1 MTNETIG
8 SKGPDLDQRRRYPAP
23 TIDLTATE
31 IAASTSPRLHPKSGS
46 PDFGPSSS
54 LSKSE
59 TSDFDREVDAQ
70 IASGEGGVPES
81 PPLREA
87 PHPDPLTRSPM
98 FPTSANVDSPNSGEP
113 DSGAGGERERTE
125 SAGGND
131 PPNGPPW
138 RDWTFAQWSRAASA
152 PFWRLVGAGAAGAAI
167 MLLVVLGLWAIG
179 FLSHGDDS
187 VGALSNRLVRI
198 ETQLDTMSARGTRS
212 GDPALANR
220 MAATESAL
228 KALVADT
235 AGLNSRLSEVANTA
249 RDARAEAA
257 KAATSERQGPSRAAQ
272 SDLDALSARIAA
284 LETATATVE
293 KQLGKAVS
301 PAGDQAARLAVLATS
316 LRLAV
321 ERGNGFAAELDDMKS
336 VSKDPHELAPL
347 EPFAASG
354 VPTPAILVR
363 DLSTL
368 VPALMQAGSA
378 PPSEGSYLSR
388 LEANAQRLVRI
399 RPVDET
405 PGDEPATVISRIEL
419 RSARGDIPGA
429 LAEFA
434 KLPPQARAPAE
445 AWIRKAESR
454 EAAIALARKI
464 SADALGALTVR

>member
-31 IAASTSPRLHPKSGS
+31 IAAASTSPRMRG
-46 PDFGPSSS
+46 
-54 LSKSE
+54 
-59 TSDFDREVDAQ
+59 EVGARS
-70 IASGEGGVPES
+70 ASGEGDSPES
-81 PPLREA
+81 PPSIEA
-87 PHPDPLTRSPM
+87 PHPDPLSRSRM

-113 DSGAGGERERTE
+113 EFGASGERERTE
-125 SAGGND
+125 SAGSTGPPDD
-131 PPNGPPW
+131 PPWFG
-138 RDWTFAQWSRAASA
+138 WTFAQWSRTASA

-167 MLLVVLGLWAIG
+167 MLLVVLGLWAVG
-179 FLSHGDDS
+179 FSSHGDDS
-187 VGALSNRLVRI
+187 VSALSNRLARI

-220 MAATESAL
+220 MAATDSAL
-228 KALVADT
+228 KALVADI

-257 KAATSERQGPSRAAQ
+257 KATAQTSERQGPSRAAQ

-301 PAGDQAARLAVLATS
+301 PTGDQAARLAVLATS

-336 VSKDPHELAPL
+336 VSKDPRELAPL

-363 DLSTL
+363 DLSAL
-368 VPALMQAGSA
+368 VPALMQAASVS
-378 PPSEGSYLSR
+378 PSEGSFLSR

-405 PGDEPATVISRIEL
+405 PGDEPAIVISRIEL

-429 LAEFA
+429 LSEFA

>member
-1 MTNETIG
+1 
-8 SKGPDLDQRRRYPAP
+8 
-23 TIDLTATE
+23 
-31 IAASTSPRLHPKSGS
+31 
-46 PDFGPSSS
+46 
-54 LSKSE
+54 
-59 TSDFDREVDAQ
+59 
-70 IASGEGGVPES
+70 
-81 PPLREA
+81 
-87 PHPDPLTRSPM
+87 
-98 FPTSANVDSPNSGEP
+98 
-113 DSGAGGERERTE
+113 
-125 SAGGND
+125 
-131 PPNGPPW
+131 
-138 RDWTFAQWSRAASA
+138 
-152 PFWRLVGAGAAGAAI
+152 

-198 ETQLDTMSARGTRS
+198 ETELDTMSARDTRS

-301 PAGDQAARLAVLATS
+301 PNGDQAARLAVLATS

-368 VPALMQAGSA
+368 VPALMQAASA

-405 PGDEPATVISRIEL
+405 LGDEPATVISRIEL

>member
-31 IAASTSPRLHPKSGS
+31 VAASTSPRMG
-46 PDFGPSSS
+46 G
-54 LSKSE
+54 
-59 TSDFDREVDAQ
+59 EVDARS
-70 IASGEGGVPES
+70 AAGEGGGPES
-81 PPLREA
+81 PPSIEA
-87 PHPDPLTRSPM
+87 SHPDPLSRSRM
-98 FPTSANVDSPNSGEP
+98 FPISANVDSSNSGEP
-113 DSGAGGERERTE
+113 AFGAGGERERTE
-125 SAGGND
+125 SAGGSEPPND
-131 PPNGPPW
+131 PPWRVWNFSRVSAAPPW
-138 RDWTFAQWSRAASA
+138 R
-152 PFWRLVGAGAAGAAI
+152 LIGAGAAGGAI
-167 MLLVVLGLWAIG
+167 TLIVVLGVWG
-179 FLSHGDDS
+179 FLSHGNDS
-187 VGALSNRLVRI
+187 VSALSNRLARI
-198 ETQLDTMSARGTRS
+198 ETQLDTMSARGTRP

-220 MAATESAL
+220 MAAIETAL
-228 KALVADT
+228 KTLVADT
-235 AGLNSRLSEVANTA
+235 ASLSGRLSEVADTA

-257 KAATSERQGPSRAAQ
+257 KAAAQTSERQAPSRAAQ

-284 LETATATVE
+284 QETATATVE
-293 KQLGKAVS
+293 KQLGKVAN
-301 PAGDQAARLAVLATS
+301 PNGDQAARLAVLATS

-336 VSKDPHELAPL
+336 VSKDPRELAPL

-368 VPALMQAGSA
+368 VPALMQAAST

>member
-23 TIDLTATE
+23 TIELTATE
-31 IAASTSPRLHPKSGS
+31 VAAASTSPRMHPKSGS
-46 PDFGPSSS
+46 PEFGPSS
-54 LSKSE
+54 
-59 TSDFDREVDAQ
+59 TSPN
-70 IASGEGGVPES
+70 G
-81 PPLREA
+81 
-87 PHPDPLTRSPM
+87 
-98 FPTSANVDSPNSGEP
+98 DSPNSGEP
-113 DSGAGGERERTE
+113 EFGASGEREHAE
-125 SAGGND
+125 SAGDND

-138 RDWTFAQWSRAASA
+138 RDWTFAQWSRASSA
-152 PFWRLVGAGAAGAAI
+152 PFWRLVGAGAAGGAI
-167 MLLVVLGLWAIG
+167 TLLVVLGLWG
-179 FLSHGDDS
+179 FSSHRDDS
-187 VGALSNRLVRI
+187 VSALSNRLVRI
-198 ETQLDTMSARGTRS
+198 ETQLDTMSARDPRS

-220 MAATESAL
+220 LAATESAL

-249 RDARAEAA
+249 RDARAEVA

-284 LETATATVE
+284 LEIATATVE
-293 KQLGKAVS
+293 KQLGKAAS
-301 PAGDQAARLAVLATS
+301 PNGDQAARLAVLATS
-316 LRLAV
+316 LRAAV

-336 VSKDPHELAPL
+336 VSKDPRELAPL

-368 VPALMQAGSA
+368 VPALMQAASA

-429 LAEFA
+429 LSEFA

-445 AWIRKAESR
+445 SWIRKAESR